1 MGFFSIDGFGR
12 REGEVHA
19 VHRII
24 DYLAER
30 VRPPWRWAGLLKTR
44 PPYIGACHA
53 SRIVDGG
60 VDSQA

>member
-1 MGFFSIDGFGR
+1 MVDGRSDPIGNYNN
-12 REGEVHA
+12 
-19 VHRII
+19 

-30 VRPPWRWAGLLKTR
+30 VRPPWRWAGLYKPDHL
-44 PPYIGACHA
+44 YIGACHA